1 MKQSFLSPLL
11 QFSQLL
17 EEKNTLSVQ
26 LGDTSQSLRESQ
38 QHYTDLF
45 NHCTVLEKQ
54 VQELQ
59 AVSKK
64 ATRDREK
71 CYKIECKWEMIK
83 SSRREAGASG

>member
-1 MKQSFLSPLL
+1 ML

-38 QHYTDLF
+38 QHYTDLY
-45 NHCTVLEKQ
+45 NHCAVLEKQ

-64 ATRDREK
+64 TARGWEK
-71 CYKIECKWEMIK
+71 CYKIECKWESIK
-83 SSRREAGASG
+83 SSMEEAGASG